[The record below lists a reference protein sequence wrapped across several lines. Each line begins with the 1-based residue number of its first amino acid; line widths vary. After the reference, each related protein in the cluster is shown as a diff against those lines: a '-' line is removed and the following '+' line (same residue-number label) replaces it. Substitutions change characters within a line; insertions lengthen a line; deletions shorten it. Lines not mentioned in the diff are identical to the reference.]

1 MESPVV
7 RIMLIAA
14 AVAAAAAVVAIMW
27 TMLNTNAPDT
37 GPGQIDYGRIT
48 TEQLCEAVDGTW
60 TAASKSCAAQ
70 TTTTTLA
77 PDNGGN

>member
-7 RIMLIAA
+7 RILLIAA

-48 TEQLCEAVDGTW
+48 TKKLCDAVDGTW
-60 TAASKSCAAQ
+60 DASAKTCAAKS
-70 TTTTTLA
+70 
-77 PDNGGN
+77 

>member
-14 AVAAAAAVVAIMW
+14 AIAAAAAVVAIMW

-37 GPGQIDYGRIT
+37 GPGQIDYGRVT
-48 TEQLCEAVDGTW
+48 TEKLCKAVGGTW
-60 TAASKSCAAQ
+60 TSGTSKCAA
-70 TTTTTLA
+70 
-77 PDNGGN
+77 

>member
-37 GPGQIDYGRIT
+37 GPGQIDYGRVN
-48 TEQLCEAVDGTW
+48 TEQLCKAVDGTW
-60 TAASKSCAAQ
+60 TAASNTCAAQ
-70 TTTTTLA
+70 TTTTTL
-77 PDNGGN
+77 PQGNG

>member
-37 GPGQIDYGRIT
+37 GPGQIDYGRVT
-48 TEQLCEAVDGTW
+48 TEKLCKAVGGTW
-60 TAASKSCAAQ
+60 TNSKCTA
-70 TTTTTLA
+70 
-77 PDNGGN
+77 

>member
-27 TMLNTNAPDT
+27 TMLNTNAPNT
-37 GPGQIDYGRIT
+37 GPGQIDYGRIN

-60 TAASKSCAAQ
+60 TAASSTCAAQ
-70 TTTTTLA
+70 TPATPPTS
-77 PDNGGN
+77 G